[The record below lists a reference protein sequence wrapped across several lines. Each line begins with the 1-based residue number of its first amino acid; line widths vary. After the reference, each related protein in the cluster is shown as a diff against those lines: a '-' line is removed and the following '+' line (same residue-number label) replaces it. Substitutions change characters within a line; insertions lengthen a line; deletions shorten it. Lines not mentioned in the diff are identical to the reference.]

1 MMNNNSFRGIIT
13 RGVGG
18 LYGVR
23 IKTND
28 GYAPEE
34 VLCRA
39 RGAFRHEQLTPTVG
53 DDVAVKPL
61 ADYNPDEI
69 KQEEDGHDKHK
80 GKAKDVQVDFVI
92 DEILPRRSIMIRPAL
107 SNLDYLFAV
116 IPAASP
122 EPDLLTADKLTVIA
136 ENYGIETVVV
146 INKADIAPPDSHLL
160 TAWRET
166 PNASLNCS
174 WDSPARLRKAAI
186 FSDNGIKKARPFG

>member
-1 MMNNNSFRGIIT
+1 M
-13 RGVGG
+13 
-18 LYGVR
+18 
-23 IKTND
+23 
-28 GYAPEE
+28 
-34 VLCRA
+34 
-39 RGAFRHEQLTPTVG
+39 
-53 DDVAVKPL
+53 KPL

-146 INKADIAPPDSHLL
+146 INKADIAPERAREIAEIYK
-160 TAWRET
+160 TAGYSVFMLSA
-166 PNASLNCS
+166 ASGEGVGELMN
-174 WDSPARLRKAAI
+174 
-186 FSDNGIKKARPFG
+186 

>member
-122 EPDLLTADKLTVIA
+122 DPDLLTADKLTVIA

-146 INKADIAPPDSHLL
+146 INKADIAPERAREIAEIYK
-160 TAWRET
+160 TAGY
-166 PNASLNCS
+166 SVFFQS
-174 WDSPARLRKAAI
+174 
-186 FSDNGIKKARPFG
+186 